1 MWKHAKW
8 LGIPQKE
15 IKEKEIYHGDLGGRF
30 AYFRCD
36 KELPAGCSLTLP
48 AGTSGLF
55 RFPEGR
61 EVALHEGSQLL
72 KEE

>member
-8 LGIPQKE
+8 LGIPQEE

-36 KELPAGCSLTLP
+36 KELPAGSSLTLDITAIP
-48 AGTSGLF
+48 SLDQ
-55 RFPEGR
+55 RKKR
-61 EVALHEGSQLL
+61 ALRPLQGGP
-72 KEE
+72 